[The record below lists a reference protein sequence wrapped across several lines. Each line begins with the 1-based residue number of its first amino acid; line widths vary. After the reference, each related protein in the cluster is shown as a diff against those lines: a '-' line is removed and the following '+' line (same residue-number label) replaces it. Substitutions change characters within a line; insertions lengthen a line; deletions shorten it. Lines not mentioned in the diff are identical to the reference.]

1 MMAVIGTFTATRD
14 GGWAGTI
21 RTLMID
27 VKVRLVPNDNRDN
40 MRVPDFRVFAGGS
53 EVGAAWRERTS
64 DESPREYLRMRLDDP
79 SFQEPISVAVFA
91 SPDGSTAHVVW
102 NRVRSIQM

>member
-1 MMAVIGTFTATRD
+1 MAVIGTFTATKD

-40 MRVPDFRVFAGGS
+40 LRVPDFRVYAGGS
-53 EVGAAWRERTS
+53 EVGAAWRERTG
-64 DESPREYLRMRLDDP
+64 DESSREYLRVRLDDP
-79 SFQEPISVAVFA
+79 CLPESISVAMFA
-91 SPDGSTAHVVW
+91 SSDGSTAQIVW
-102 NRVRSIQM
+102 NRRRSIQM